1 MITIMDV
8 KKAFNE
14 KLKKVTGVGVGS
26 HAIDENIEG
35 PIFFTEINVISSGSI
50 NKVLHRNN
58 LRLRALYYPAKKL
71 DKVDMYKVQCELEK
85 YFRLSFEVGS
95 RVLNVQD
102 LRFDIDEEEV
112 SNEILGNTDWYG
124 NGLIAYKDKIY
135 MIGLFS
141 TFGNGDYDYYTDNVA
156 EYDINLNKWN
166 ASKKLKFRRGMGA
179 FCVIENVV
187 YYFSYSENKL
197 CTYNLDTESN
207 IFTGIVD
214 NTDSSGGAL
223 IMIPYKNNIYMI
235 RYNNSNMII
244 YKIDLS
250 SNTIYEYSKFKTNI
264 DEIQACYDGN
274 YIYFSDGIKIYR
286 FDIETKTYELFFD
299 FSPIASRSD
308 PYGRTSDRK
317 YSIND
322 LLLYKDN
329 LMIISRK
336 IITLNL
342 TTKTYKISK
351 SNISKTLY
359 VPNTC
364 SSCVYKKTV
373 YVKSEAGDYG
383 RKDNLFKKWFI

>member
-1 MITIMDV
+1 MIRFRRKV
-8 KKAFNE
+8 YE
-14 KLKKVTGVGVGS
+14 KLLEKLGQKVDLMKSSIV
-26 HAIDENIEG
+26 ENCTEL
-35 PIFFTEINVISSGSI
+35 PEINSMTDVVEVLKSHHLKSGDF
-50 NKVLHRNN
+50 L
-58 LRLRALYYPAKKL
+58 
-71 DKVDMYKVQCELEK
+71 
-85 YFRLSFEVGS
+85 
-95 RVLNVQD
+95 
-102 LRFDIDEEEV
+102 EEV
-112 SNEILGNTDWYG
+112 SNEILSNVGWYG

-141 TFGNGDYDYYTDNVA
+141 QTYDGDYVPYTDNVA

-166 ASKKLKFRRGMGA
+166 VSKKLKFKRTMGA

-187 YYFSYSENKL
+187 YYFSYQGKKL

-214 NTDSSGGAL
+214 NTDSYGGAL
-223 IMIPYKNNIYMI
+223 IMTPYKDNIYMI
-235 RYNNSNMII
+235 KYNSPNMII

-250 SNTIYEYSKFKTNI
+250 TNTIYEYSKFKTDI
-264 DEIQACYDGN
+264 YKIQACYDGN

-299 FSPIASRSD
+299 FSPIASREASFGRVSD
-308 PYGRTSDRK
+308 GK

-351 SNISKTLY
+351 SDISKTLY

-383 RKDNLFKKWFI
+383 RRDNLFKKWFI